1 MDGRTPYLEW
11 RFAGSSEQE
20 LSRICKSYDRSR
32 TQSWNWYPSDARRN
46 AQFLILFVNLVAR
59 GHGVPHD
66 GPCTFVHIL
75 LPLYET
81 PATPFP
87 KRFSV
92 A

>member
-59 GHGVPHD
+59 GTRGSTRRSMHLRSHSSAA
-66 GPCTFVHIL
+66 L
-75 LPLYET
+75 
-81 PATPFP
+81 
-87 KRFSV
+87 
-92 A
+92 